1 MLHYI
6 RCGTR
11 KINNKKIIIP
21 ASREDEES
29 GIDDFML
36 SDEAFC
42 EYYVKVFRPQSKIEF
57 LGMPEK

>member
-1 MLHYI
+1 MLHYTRGRI
-6 RCGTR
+6 RKVG
-11 KINNKKIIIP
+11 NKKIIVP

-29 GIDDFML
+29 EIDDSML
-36 SDEAFC
+36 NDEAFC

>member
-1 MLHYI
+1 MLHYTRGTI
-6 RCGTR
+6 RKVG
-11 KINNKKIIIP
+11 NKKIIVP